1 MKYNAT
7 MLKRDAK
14 TFFYGCLMGV
24 SDAVPGVS
32 GATIALIL
40 GIYEKLILSL
50 SFCFNNVFKPMSLLK
65 GKEFWF
71 IAKLYF
77 GVFIALFAFLNIM
90 NTLIK
95 TQETKVFSFF
105 IGLIAASI
113 IVLSKKNWSAIG
125 KNIAFG
131 VIGFALGFLILS
143 LSSGEANH
151 SLPVIFGSGFVAISA
166 MILPGISGS
175 YVLVMLNQ
183 YEYMAGAVSAL
194 NLGIMGVFIAGALA
208 GLFVMTKV
216 LRWLIK
222 RYHGQTITFLIGL
235 MAGGL
240 RTPFAKIGRDYV
252 SLAVFGVLGA
262 ACVML
267 LFFLSRGKKESK
279 QTEIF

>member
-1 MKYNAT
+1 MKSRT
-7 MLKRDAK
+7 MSLKKNAK

-24 SDAVPGVS
+24 SDAIPGVS

-50 SFCFNNVFKPMSLLK
+50 SFCFNNVFRPIALLK
-65 GKEFWF
+65 AKEFWF

-77 GVFIALFAFLNIM
+77 GVFVALFASLNLM

-95 TQETKVFSFF
+95 TQEARVFSFF
-105 IGLIAASI
+105 IGLILASI
-113 IVLSKKNWSAIG
+113 FVLSKKNWRAIR

-131 VIGFALGFLILS
+131 IIGFALGFLILS
-143 LSSGEANH
+143 LSGGQASH

-183 YEYMAGAVSAL
+183 YEYMASAVSSL
-194 NLGIMGVFIAGALA
+194 NLIIICVFIAGALA
-208 GLFVMTKV
+208 GLFAMTKI

-222 RYHGQTITFLIGL
+222 KYHNQSITFLVGL

-240 RTPFAKIGRDYV
+240 RTPFARIGGDVV
-252 SLAVFGVLGA
+252 SLAIFGLAGAGCVLI
-262 ACVML
+262 
-267 LFFLSRGKKESK
+267 LFFLSKDKKESK